1 MGKAEEKRSGDDKAV
16 NSSDY
21 ISAVRKARIDS
32 GSKRSDD
39 VKQA

>member
-1 MGKAEEKRSGDDKAV
+1 MSDDKAV

-21 ISAVRKARIDS
+21 IPPLGEARVS

-39 VKQA
+39 VEQA

>member
-1 MGKAEEKRSGDDKAV
+1 MRDAKAV

-21 ISAVRKARIDS
+21 IPPLEEARFDS

-39 VKQA
+39 VEQA